1 LADTVLGYSAIAQK
15 GLAER
20 MIGMDQYELIR
31 TANRVYAKSIR
42 AIAREYGHSRKT
54 IRKALAGMEP
64 RYRRHKEPYA
74 PIMGPFASTVE
85 AWLKRDRDIPPKQRH
100 TARRAY
106 TRLIGECGFT
116 GSEATVRVWVRQCK
130 ERLGYGSKQAV
141 IPLDP
146 ECAREAE
153 VDWGT
158 AQVRMG
164 GQLQTVKIFCMRSRY
179 SGKSFVCA
187 YPWERQ
193 EMFFDGHIRAFAF
206 YGGVFPVLVFDN
218 LKVAVRTILRGKKR
232 VEQKQFIAF
241 RSYYTFE
248 ARFCNPDSGRE
259 KGGVEGIVGFARRN
273 FLVPIPEVA
282 DFEELNKLLL
292 ERCLAHGYGIISG
305 REDRRTI
312 NERHEQ
318 ERSRLL
324 SLPQKPFEN
333 IKPVQVRISS
343 YQTAQVD
350 RNRYS
355 VPSAYVGRKLWAHID
370 CDRVRVY
377 ADRKIV
383 ADHPRLFSNSK
394 WQIDPQH
401 YLDLIAERI
410 QAFES
415 ARAIRQWRSSW
426 PQKYET
432 MLSILRKR
440 LGDNKGIRDFV
451 RILQLHQ
458 NHPAADVER
467 AVEEAL
473 EYSSYSHDAVKHL
486 LLSRKTQPPSAIP
499 LDSNLMPGITDRVI
513 AASDL
518 NRYDALLTGGAL

>member
-1 LADTVLGYSAIAQK
+1 
-15 GLAER
+15 

-31 TANRVYAKSIR
+31 TANRVYGKSIR

-54 IRKALAGMEP
+54 IRKALAGLEP
-64 RYRRHKEPYA
+64 RYRRRKEPSA
-74 PIMGPFASTVE
+74 PIMGSFATVVE
-85 AWLKRDRDIPPKQRH
+85 GWLKRDWDVPPKQRH
-100 TARRAY
+100 TARRVY
-106 TRLIGECGFT
+106 TRLVAEHGFS
-116 GSEATVRVWVRQCK
+116 GCEGTVRLWVRQCK

-158 AQVRMG
+158 AQVRIG

-193 EMFFDGHIRAFAF
+193 EMFFDGHIKAFSF
-206 YGGVFPVLVFDN
+206 YGGVFPVIVFDN
-218 LKVAVRTILRGKKR
+218 LKLAVRTILRGKNR
-232 VEQKQFIAF
+232 VEQNRFVAF

-248 ARFCNPDSGRE
+248 ARFCNPESGRE
-259 KGGVEGIVGFARRN
+259 KGGVEGLVGFSRRN

-282 DFEELNKLLL
+282 DFEELNQLLL
-292 ERCLAHGYGIISG
+292 ERCLAHGNGVIAG

-324 SLPQKPFEN
+324 SLPSKPFEN

-343 YQTAQVD
+343 YQTAMVD

-355 VPSAYVGRKLWAHID
+355 VPSAYVGRKVWAHID
-370 CDRVRVY
+370 CDRVRIYV
-377 ADRKIV
+377 DRKTI
-383 ADHPRLFSNSK
+383 ADHPRLFNNSQ

-415 ARAIRQWRSSW
+415 ARAIRQWRPSW
-426 PQKYET
+426 PKTYET
-432 MLSILRKR
+432 MLSILRAR
-440 LGDNKGIRDFV
+440 QGDSKGTRDFV
-451 RILQLHQ
+451 RILQLHKD
-458 NHPAADVER
+458 HPTAEVEQ
-467 AVEEAL
+467 AVEAAL
-473 EYSSYSHDAVKHL
+473 ECSSYSYDAVKHL
-486 LLSRKTQPPSAIP
+486 LLSRKTLPQNVIP
-499 LDSNLMPGITDRVI
+499 LDLDLMPGITDRLI

-518 NRYDALLTGGAL
+518 SRYDALLTGGAL

>member
-1 LADTVLGYSAIAQK
+1 
-15 GLAER
+15 

-31 TANRVYAKSIR
+31 TANRVYGKSIR

-54 IRKALAGMEP
+54 IRKALAGLEP
-64 RYRRHKEPYA
+64 RYRRRKEPSA
-74 PIMGPFASTVE
+74 PIMGSFATVVE
-85 AWLKRDRDIPPKQRH
+85 GWLKRDWDVPPKQRH
-100 TARRAY
+100 TARRVY
-106 TRLIGECGFT
+106 TRLVAEHGFS
-116 GSEATVRVWVRQCK
+116 GCEGTVRLWVRQCK

-158 AQVRMG
+158 AQVRIG

-193 EMFFDGHIRAFAF
+193 EMFFDGHIKAFSF
-206 YGGVFPVLVFDN
+206 YGGVFPVIVFDN
-218 LKVAVRTILRGKKR
+218 LKLAVRTILRGKNR
-232 VEQKQFIAF
+232 VEQNRFVAF

-248 ARFCNPDSGRE
+248 ARFCNPESGRE
-259 KGGVEGIVGFARRN
+259 KGGVEGLVGFSRRN

-282 DFEELNKLLL
+282 DFEELNQLLL
-292 ERCLAHGYGIISG
+292 ERCLAHGNGVIAG

-324 SLPQKPFEN
+324 SLPSKPFEN

-343 YQTAQVD
+343 YQTAMVD

-355 VPSAYVGRKLWAHID
+355 VPSAYVGRKVWAHID
-370 CDRVRVY
+370 CDRVRIYV
-377 ADRKIV
+377 DRKTI
-383 ADHPRLFSNSK
+383 ADHPRLFNNSQ

-415 ARAIRQWRSSW
+415 ARAIRQWRPSW
-426 PQKYET
+426 PKTYET
-432 MLSILRKR
+432 MLSILRAR
-440 LGDNKGIRDFV
+440 QGDSKGTRDFV
-451 RILQLHQ
+451 RILQLHKD
-458 NHPAADVER
+458 HPAAEVEQ
-467 AVEEAL
+467 AVEAAL
-473 EYSSYSHDAVKHL
+473 ECSSYSYDAVKHL
-486 LLSRKTQPPSAIP
+486 LLSRKTLPQNVIP
-499 LDSNLMPGITDRVI
+499 LDLDLMPGITDRLI

-518 NRYDALLTGGAL
+518 SRYDALLTGGAL